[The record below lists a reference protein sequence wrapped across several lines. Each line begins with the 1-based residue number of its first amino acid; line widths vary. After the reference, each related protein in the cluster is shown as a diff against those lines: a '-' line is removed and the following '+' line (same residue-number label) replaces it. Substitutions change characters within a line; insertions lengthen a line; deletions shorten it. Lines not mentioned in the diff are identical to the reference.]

1 MKTFELSKEIIQE
14 ISNLISNKKNKEIKK
29 LVDGIHYADLAEIIN
44 ELESIERIYLIK
56 IIDSDK
62 TSDVLTEVDE
72 DVREEI
78 LKTLSEKEIAG
89 EIKELDSD
97 DAVDILSELSD
108 EKQEKVISLIKDES
122 ITENIRELL
131 NYDEDSA
138 GGLMAKELI
147 SVNENWSVLK
157 CLREIRKQAK
167 DIKRVHSIYVLNK
180 KKILIGRLSLK
191 DLITSPSKSK
201 IQEIYIP
208 KVDYVHV
215 NDSADEV
222 AKLMSKYDLEAI
234 PVVGDNNEL
243 LGRITI
249 DDIVDFIKDEAEEDY
264 LLAAGISNDVE
275 ADDSIFELTKARLPW
290 LILGLFG
297 GLGSVFILESF
308 ENIMASKELRAL
320 FFYTPLI
327 AAMAG
332 NVGVQSSAIVVQG
345 LANDVIKGSL
355 ISRLI
360 KEVSLTILNGLILSI
375 IIILFGLIIN
385 QSLEMSITISVSMI
399 FVIIV
404 AALIGTSVPII
415 LDKFGIDP
423 AIATGPFITTG
434 NDVIGILLFFYI
446 AKLILCLLYTSD
458 AADE

>member
-14 ISNLISNKKNKEIKK
+14 ISQLISNKKNKEIKK
-29 LVDGIHYADLAEIIN
+29 KVNEIHYADLAEIIN
-44 ELESIERIYLIK
+44 ELNFQESIYLIK
-56 IIDSDK
+56 LIDSDK
-62 TSDVLTEVDE
+62 TSDVLTELDE
-72 DVREEI
+72 DVREKI
-78 LKTLSEKEIAG
+78 LERLSEKEIAG

-97 DAVDILSELSD
+97 DAADILSELSD
-108 EKQEKVISLIKDES
+108 EKQEKVISLIKDEN
-122 ITENIRELL
+122 ITDNIRELL
-131 NYDEDSA
+131 NYEEDSA

-147 SVNENWSVLK
+147 SVNENWSVLT

-167 DIKRVHSIYVLNK
+167 DITRVHSIYVLNK
-180 KKILIGRLSLK
+180 KKVLIGRLSLK

-201 IQEIYIP
+201 IKEIYIP
-208 KVDYVHV
+208 KVDFVNV

-234 PVVGDNNEL
+234 PVVNDKTEL

-249 DDIVDFIKDEAEEDY
+249 DDIVDYIKDEAEEDY

-275 ADDSIFELTKARLPW
+275 ADDSILELTKARLPW

-308 ENIMASKELRAL
+308 ENIMATKELRAL

-345 LANDVIKGSL
+345 LANDQIKGSL

-360 KEVSLTILNGLILSI
+360 KEISLTLLNGIILSLI
-375 IIILFGLIIN
+375 IIVFGLLIN

-399 FVIIV
+399 LVIVV

-415 LDKFGIDP
+415 LEKFGIDP

-446 AKLILCLLYTSD
+446 AKIILGF
-458 AADE
+458 

>member
-14 ISNLISNKKNKEIKK
+14 ISQLISSKKNKEIKK
-29 LVDGIHYADLAEIIN
+29 IVDGIHYADLAEIIN
-44 ELESIERIYLIK
+44 ELDFDQRVYLIK
-56 IIDSDK
+56 LIDSDK

-72 DVREEI
+72 DVREKI
-78 LKTLSEKEIAG
+78 LEALSVKEIAG

-97 DAVDILSELSD
+97 DAVDILSDLPD
-108 EKQEKVISLIKDES
+108 EKQERVISFIKDES
-122 ITENIRELL
+122 KTENIRELL
-131 NYDEDSA
+131 NYEEDTA

-157 CLREIRKQAK
+157 CLREIRRQAK
-167 DIKRVHSIYVLNK
+167 DITRVHSIYVLNRK
-180 KKILIGRLSLK
+180 KVLIGRLSLK

-234 PVVGDNNEL
+234 PVVNNNIEL

-249 DDIVDFIKDEAEEDY
+249 DDIVDYIKDEAEEDY
-264 LLAAGISNDVE
+264 RLAAGISEDVE
-275 ADDSIFELTKARLPW
+275 ADDSIFDLTKARLLW

-308 ENIMASKELRAL
+308 ESIMGSKELRSL

-355 ISRLI
+355 ISRLV
-360 KEVSLTILNGLILSI
+360 KEIGLTIINGLILSLI
-375 IIILFGLIIN
+375 LILFGMIIN
-385 QSLEMSITISVSMI
+385 QSLEMSIAISSSMVL
-399 FVIIV
+399 VIIV

-434 NDVIGILLFFYI
+434 NDVVGILLFFYV
-446 AKLILCLLYTSD
+446 AKIILGF
-458 AADE
+458 

>member
-14 ISNLISNKKNKEIKK
+14 IGQLISSKKNKDIKK
-29 LVDGIHYADLAEIIN
+29 IVDEIHYADLAEIIN
-44 ELESIERIYLIK
+44 ELEFEQRIYLIK
-56 IIDSDK
+56 LIDSDK

-72 DVREEI
+72 DVRDKI
-78 LKTLSEKEIAG
+78 LETLSVKEIAG

-97 DAVDILSELSD
+97 DAVDILSDLPD
-108 EKQEKVISLIKDES
+108 EKQEKVISFIKDES
-122 ITENIRELL
+122 KTENIRELL
-131 NYDEDSA
+131 NYEEDTA

-147 SVNENWSVLK
+147 SVSENWSVLK

-167 DIKRVHSIYVLNK
+167 DITRVHSIYVLNSK
-180 KKILIGRLSLK
+180 KVLIGRLSLK

-208 KVDYVHV
+208 KVDYVYV

-234 PVVGDNNEL
+234 PVVNNKIEL

-264 LLAAGISNDVE
+264 RLAAGISNDVE

-308 ENIMASKELRAL
+308 ESIMATKELRAL

-355 ISRLI
+355 ISRLL
-360 KEVSLTILNGLILSI
+360 KEIGLTMINGLILSL
-375 IIILFGLIIN
+375 ILVVFGLIIN
-385 QSLEMSITISVSMI
+385 QPFDMSIAISSSMI
-399 FVIIV
+399 LVIIV

-415 LDKFGIDP
+415 LNKFGIDP

-446 AKLILCLLYTSD
+446 AKIILGF
-458 AADE
+458 

>member
-1 MKTFELSKEIIQE
+1 MKTFELSKELIDN
-14 ISNLISNKKNKEIKK
+14 ISYLILNRNNKEIKK
-29 LVDGIHYADLAEIIN
+29 IVKTLHYADLAELIN
-44 ELESIERIYLIK
+44 ELKFDESLYLLK
-56 IIDSDK
+56 LIDSDK
-62 TSDVLTEVDE
+62 TSDVLTELDE
-72 DVREEI
+72 DLRERV
-78 LKTLSEKEIAG
+78 LKEFSEKEIAG

-97 DAVDILSELSD
+97 DAVDILSELSE
-108 EKQEKVISLIKDES
+108 EKKEKVISLIKDEN

-131 NYDEDSA
+131 NYDEDTA

-167 DIKRVHSIYVLNK
+167 DITRVHSIYVLNK
-180 KKILIGRLSLK
+180 KEELIGRLSLK
-191 DLITSPSKSK
+191 DLIMSPSKKK
-201 IQEIYIP
+201 IKQIYIP
-208 KVDYVHV
+208 KVDYVNV
-215 NDSADEV
+215 NDSAEDV
-222 AKLMSKYDLEAI
+222 AKLMRKYDLEAI
-234 PVVGDNNEL
+234 PVINDDRQL

-264 LLAAGISNDVE
+264 LLAAGVSNDVE
-275 ADDSIFELTKARLPW
+275 ADDSIFELSKARLPW

-308 ENIMASKELRAL
+308 EEIMASESLRAL

-345 LANDVIKGSL
+345 LANDLIKGSVL
-355 ISRLI
+355 KRLV
-360 KEVSLTILNGLILSI
+360 KEVSLTVLNGIILS
-375 IIILFGLIIN
+375 LLIIGFGQIVN
-385 QSLEMSITISVSMI
+385 QPIEMSLTISVSMI

-404 AALIGTSVPII
+404 AALIGTAVPII
-415 LDKFGIDP
+415 LDKLDIDP

-434 NDVIGILLFFYI
+434 NDVIGILLFFYT
-446 AKLILCLLYTSD
+446 AKIILGF
-458 AADE
+458 

>member
-14 ISNLISNKKNKEIKK
+14 ISNLISIKKNKEIKK

-44 ELESIERIYLIK
+44 ELESTQRIYLIK

-385 QSLEMSITISVSMI
+385 QSLKMSITISVSMI

-446 AKLILCLLYTSD
+446 AKLILVF
-458 AADE
+458 

>member
-14 ISNLISNKKNKEIKK
+14 ISQLISNKKNKEIKK
-29 LVDGIHYADLAEIIN
+29 KVKEIHYADLAEIIN
-44 ELESIERIYLIK
+44 ELNFQESIYLIK
-56 IIDSDK
+56 LIDSDK
-62 TSDVLTEVDE
+62 TSDVLTELDE
-72 DVREEI
+72 DVREKI
-78 LKTLSEKEIAG
+78 LERLSEKEIAG

-97 DAVDILSELSD
+97 DAADILSELSD
-108 EKQEKVISLIKDES
+108 EKQEKVISLIKDEN
-122 ITENIRELL
+122 ITDNIRELL
-131 NYDEDSA
+131 NYEEDSA

-147 SVNENWSVLK
+147 SVNENWSVLT

-167 DIKRVHSIYVLNK
+167 DITRVHSIYVLNK
-180 KKILIGRLSLK
+180 KKVLIGRLSLK

-201 IQEIYIP
+201 IKEIYIP
-208 KVDYVHV
+208 KVDFVNV

-234 PVVGDNNEL
+234 PVVNDKTEL

-249 DDIVDFIKDEAEEDY
+249 DDIVDYIKDEAEEDY

-275 ADDSIFELTKARLPW
+275 ADDSILELTKARLPW

-297 GLGSVFILESF
+297 GLGSVFILENF
-308 ENIMASKELRAL
+308 ENIMATKELRAL

-345 LANDVIKGSL
+345 LANDQIKGSL

-360 KEVSLTILNGLILSI
+360 KEISLTLLNGIILSLI
-375 IIILFGLIIN
+375 IIVFGLLIN
-385 QSLEMSITISVSMI
+385 QSLDMSITISVSMI
-399 FVIIV
+399 LVIIV

-415 LDKFGIDP
+415 LEKFGIDP

-434 NDVIGILLFFYI
+434 NDVVGILLFFYI
-446 AKLILCLLYTSD
+446 AKIILGF
-458 AADE
+458 

>member
-44 ELESIERIYLIK
+44 ELESTQRIYLIK

-345 LANDVIKGSL
+345 LANDLIKGSL

-360 KEVSLTILNGLILSI
+360 KEVSLTIINGLILSI
-375 IIILFGLIIN
+375 IIIPFGLIMN

-446 AKLILCLLYTSD
+446 AKLILVF
-458 AADE
+458 

>member
-1 MKTFELSKEIIQE
+1 METFELSNELIEKVSQ
-14 ISNLISNKKNKEIKK
+14 LISKRKNSEIKK
-29 LVDGIHYADLAEIIN
+29 IVDGFHYADLAEIID
-44 ELESIERIYLIK
+44 ELDENQRIYLIK
-56 IIDSDK
+56 LIDSDK
-62 TSDVLTEVDE
+62 TSDVLTELDE
-72 DVREEI
+72 DVREKI
-78 LKTLSEKEIAG
+78 LKTLSPKEIAV
-89 EIKELDSD
+89 EIKEMDSD
-97 DAVDILSELSD
+97 DAADILDELTD
-108 EKQEKVISLIKDES
+108 DRKEKVISLIKDDN

-131 NYDEDSA
+131 SYDDDSA

-147 SVNENWSVLK
+147 SVYESWSVLT
-157 CLREIRKQAK
+157 CLREIRKQAEN
-167 DIKRVHSIYVLNK
+167 ITRVHSIYVLNRK
-180 KKILIGRLSLK
+180 NELIGRLSLK

-201 IQEIYIP
+201 IKEIYIP

-215 NDSADEV
+215 NDSGEEV
-222 AKLMSKYDLEAI
+222 AKIMSKYDLEAI
-234 PVVGDNNEL
+234 PVVDDQKQL
-243 LGRITI
+243 QGRITI

-297 GLGSVFILESF
+297 GLGSVFILESY
-308 ENIMASKELRAL
+308 ESIMSTPSLRAL

-345 LANDVIKGSL
+345 LANDVIKDSL
-355 ISRLI
+355 ISRLF
-360 KEVSLTILNGLILSI
+360 KEVSLTILNGIILGGL
-375 IIILFGLIIN
+375 IILFGLIIE
-385 QSLEMSITISVSMI
+385 QPIDMSITISVSMI

-415 LDKFGIDP
+415 LNRFGIDP

-434 NDVIGILLFFYI
+434 NDIIGILLFFYI
-446 AKLILCLLYTSD
+446 AKIILGF
-458 AADE
+458 

>member
-14 ISNLISNKKNKEIKK
+14 ISQLISNKKNKEIKK
-29 LVDGIHYADLAEIIN
+29 KVKEIHYADLAEIIN
-44 ELESIERIYLIK
+44 ELNFQESIYLIK
-56 IIDSDK
+56 LIDSDK
-62 TSDVLTEVDE
+62 TSDVLTELDE
-72 DVREEI
+72 DVREKI
-78 LKTLSEKEIAG
+78 LERLSVKEIAG

-97 DAVDILSELSD
+97 DAADILSELSD
-108 EKQEKVISLIKDES
+108 EKQEKVISLIKDEN
-122 ITENIRELL
+122 ITDNIRELL
-131 NYDEDSA
+131 NYEEDSA

-147 SVNENWSVLK
+147 SVNENWSVLT

-167 DIKRVHSIYVLNK
+167 DITRVHSIYVLNK
-180 KKILIGRLSLK
+180 KKVLIGRLSLK

-201 IQEIYIP
+201 IKEIYIP
-208 KVDYVHV
+208 KVDFVNV

-234 PVVGDNNEL
+234 PVVNNKTEL

-249 DDIVDFIKDEAEEDY
+249 DDIVDYIKDEAEEDY
-264 LLAAGISNDVE
+264 FLAAGISNDVE
-275 ADDSIFELTKARLPW
+275 ADDSILELTKARLPW

-308 ENIMASKELRAL
+308 ESIMATKELRAL

-345 LANDVIKGSL
+345 LANDQIKGSL
-355 ISRLI
+355 VSRLI
-360 KEVSLTILNGLILSI
+360 KEISLTLLNGIILSL
-375 IIILFGLIIN
+375 IIILFGLLIN

-399 FVIIV
+399 LVIIV

-415 LDKFGIDP
+415 LEKFGIDP

-446 AKLILCLLYTSD
+446 AKIILGF
-458 AADE
+458 

>member
-44 ELESIERIYLIK
+44 ELESTQRVYLIK

-131 NYDEDSA
+131 NYDENSA

-167 DIKRVHSIYVLNK
+167 DITRVHSIYVLNK
-180 KKILIGRLSLK
+180 KEELIGRLSLK
-191 DLITSPSKSK
+191 DLIMSPSKKK
-201 IQEIYIP
+201 IKQIYIP
-208 KVDYVHV
+208 KVDYVNV
-215 NDSADEV
+215 NDGGEDV
-222 AKLMSKYDLEAI
+222 VKLMTKYDLEAI
-234 PVVGDNNEL
+234 PVVNDERKL

-264 LLAAGISNDVE
+264 LLAAGVSNDVE
-275 ADDSIFELTKARLPW
+275 ADDSIFELSKARLPW

-308 ENIMASKELRAL
+308 EEIMASESLRAL

-345 LANDVIKGSL
+345 LANDLIKGSVFR
-355 ISRLI
+355 RLF
-360 KEVSLTILNGLILSI
+360 KEVSLTILNGIILS
-375 IIILFGLIIN
+375 LLIIGFGQIVN
-385 QSLEMSITISVSMI
+385 QPIEMSLTISASMI
-399 FVIIV
+399 CVIVV
-404 AALIGTSVPII
+404 AALIGTAVPII
-415 LDKFGIDP
+415 LNKLDIDP

-434 NDVIGILLFFYI
+434 NDVIGILLFFYL
-446 AKLILCLLYTSD
+446 AKIILGF
-458 AADE
+458 

>member
-1 MKTFELSKEIIQE
+1 MKTFELSKELIDN
-14 ISNLISNKKNKEIKK
+14 ISDLILNKNNKEIKK
-29 LVDGIHYADLAEIIN
+29 IVKTLHYADLAELIN
-44 ELESIERIYLIK
+44 ELKFDESLYLLK
-56 IIDSDK
+56 LIDSDK
-62 TSDVLTEVDE
+62 TSDVLTELDE
-72 DVREEI
+72 DLRERV
-78 LKTLSEKEIAG
+78 LKEFSEKEIAG

-97 DAVDILSELSD
+97 DAVDILSELSE
-108 EKQEKVISLIKDES
+108 EKKEKVISLIKDEN

-131 NYDEDSA
+131 NYDEDTA

-167 DIKRVHSIYVLNK
+167 DITRVHSIYVLNK
-180 KKILIGRLSLK
+180 KEELIGRLSLK
-191 DLITSPSKSK
+191 DLIMSPSKKK
-201 IQEIYIP
+201 IKQIYIP
-208 KVDYVHV
+208 KVDYVNV
-215 NDSADEV
+215 NDSAEDV
-222 AKLMSKYDLEAI
+222 AKLMRKYDLEAI
-234 PVVGDNNEL
+234 PVINDDRQL

-264 LLAAGISNDVE
+264 LLAAGVSNDVE
-275 ADDSIFELTKARLPW
+275 ADDSIFELSKARLPW

-308 ENIMASKELRAL
+308 EEIMTSESLRAL

-345 LANDVIKGSL
+345 LANDLIKGSVL
-355 ISRLI
+355 KRLI
-360 KEVSLTILNGLILSI
+360 KEVSLTVLNGIILS
-375 IIILFGLIIN
+375 LLIIGFGQIVN
-385 QSLEMSITISVSMI
+385 QPIEMSLTISVSMI

-404 AALIGTSVPII
+404 AALIGTAVPII
-415 LDKFGIDP
+415 LDKLDIDP

-434 NDVIGILLFFYI
+434 NDVIGILLFFYT
-446 AKLILCLLYTSD
+446 AKIILGF
-458 AADE
+458 

>member
-14 ISNLISNKKNKEIKK
+14 ISQLISNKKNKEIKK
-29 LVDGIHYADLAEIIN
+29 KVKEIHYADLAEIIN
-44 ELESIERIYLIK
+44 ELNFPESIYLIK
-56 IIDSDK
+56 LIDSDK
-62 TSDVLTEVDE
+62 TSDVLTELDE
-72 DVREEI
+72 DVREKI
-78 LKTLSEKEIAG
+78 LERLSEKEIAG

-97 DAVDILSELSD
+97 DAADILSELSN
-108 EKQEKVISLIKDES
+108 EKQEKVISLIKDEN
-122 ITENIRELL
+122 ITDNIRELL
-131 NYDEDSA
+131 NYEEDSA

-147 SVNENWSVLK
+147 SVNENWSVLT

-167 DIKRVHSIYVLNK
+167 DITRVHSIYVLNK
-180 KKILIGRLSLK
+180 KKVLIGRLSLK

-201 IQEIYIP
+201 IKEIYIP
-208 KVDYVHV
+208 KVDFVNV

-234 PVVGDNNEL
+234 PVVNDNNEL

-249 DDIVDFIKDEAEEDY
+249 DDIVDYIKDEAEEDY

-275 ADDSIFELTKARLPW
+275 ADDSILELTKARLPW

-308 ENIMASKELRAL
+308 EGIMATKELRAL

-345 LANDVIKGSL
+345 LANDQIKGSL
-355 ISRLI
+355 ISRLM
-360 KEVSLTILNGLILSI
+360 KEISLTLLNGLILSLI
-375 IIILFGLIIN
+375 IIVFGLLIN
-385 QSLEMSITISVSMI
+385 QSLDMSITISVSMI
-399 FVIIV
+399 LVIIV

-415 LDKFGIDP
+415 LEKFGIDP

-446 AKLILCLLYTSD
+446 AKIILGF
-458 AADE
+458 

>member
-14 ISNLISNKKNKEIKK
+14 IGQLISSKKNKDIKK
-29 LVDGIHYADLAEIIN
+29 IVDEIHYADLAEIIN
-44 ELESIERIYLIK
+44 ELEFEQRIYLIK
-56 IIDSDK
+56 LIDSDK
-62 TSDVLTEVDE
+62 TSDVLTEVDK
-72 DVREEI
+72 DVRDKI
-78 LKTLSEKEIAG
+78 LETLSVKEIAG

-97 DAVDILSELSD
+97 DAVDILSDLPD
-108 EKQEKVISLIKDES
+108 EKQEKVISFIKDES
-122 ITENIRELL
+122 KTENIRELL
-131 NYDEDSA
+131 NYEEDTA

-147 SVNENWSVLK
+147 SVSENWSVLK

-167 DIKRVHSIYVLNK
+167 DITRVHSIYVLNRK
-180 KKILIGRLSLK
+180 KVLIGRLSLK

-208 KVDYVHV
+208 KVDYVYV

-234 PVVGDNNEL
+234 PVVNNKIEL

-264 LLAAGISNDVE
+264 RLAAGIYNDIE

-308 ENIMASKELRAL
+308 ESIMATKELRAL

-355 ISRLI
+355 ISRLL
-360 KEVSLTILNGLILSI
+360 KEIGLTMINGLILSL
-375 IIILFGLIIN
+375 ILVVFGLIIN
-385 QSLEMSITISVSMI
+385 QPFDMSIAISSSMI
-399 FVIIV
+399 LVIIV

-446 AKLILCLLYTSD
+446 AKIILGF
-458 AADE
+458 

>member
-14 ISNLISNKKNKEIKK
+14 ISQLISDKKNKEIKK
-29 LVDGIHYADLAEIIN
+29 RVREIHYADLAEIIN
-44 ELESIERIYLIK
+44 ELNFQQSIYLIK
-56 IIDSDK
+56 LIDSDK
-62 TSDVLTEVDE
+62 TSDVLTELDE
-72 DVREEI
+72 DVREKI
-78 LKTLSEKEIAG
+78 LETLSEKEIAG

-97 DAVDILSELSD
+97 DAADILSELSD

-131 NYDEDSA
+131 NYEEDSA

-147 SVNENWSVLK
+147 SVSENWSVLT

-167 DIKRVHSIYVLNK
+167 DITRVHSIYVLNK
-180 KKILIGRLSLK
+180 EKVLIGRLSLK

-201 IQEIYIP
+201 IKEIYIP
-208 KVDYVHV
+208 KVDYVNV

-234 PVVGDNNEL
+234 PVVNDKIEL

-249 DDIVDFIKDEAEEDY
+249 DDIVDYIKDEAEEDY

-275 ADDSIFELTKARLPW
+275 ADDSILELTKARLPW

-297 GLGSVFILESF
+297 GLGSVFILENF
-308 ENIMASKELRAL
+308 ESIMATKELRAL

-345 LANDVIKGSL
+345 LANDQIKGSL
-355 ISRLI
+355 LSRLI
-360 KEVSLTILNGLILSI
+360 KEISLTLLNGIILSLI
-375 IIILFGLIIN
+375 IIVFGILIN
-385 QSLEMSITISVSMI
+385 QSIDMSITISISMI
-399 FVIIV
+399 LVIIV

-415 LDKFGIDP
+415 LEKFGIDP

-446 AKLILCLLYTSD
+446 AKIILGF
-458 AADE
+458 

>member
-1 MKTFELSKEIIQE
+1 MKTFELSKELIDN
-14 ISNLISNKKNKEIKK
+14 ISDLILNKNNKEIKK
-29 LVDGIHYADLAEIIN
+29 IVKTLHYADLAELIN
-44 ELESIERIYLIK
+44 ELKFDESLYLLK
-56 IIDSDK
+56 LIDSDK
-62 TSDVLTEVDE
+62 TSDVLTELD
-72 DVREEI
+72 DYLRERV
-78 LKTLSEKEIAG
+78 LKEFSEKEIAG

-97 DAVDILSELSD
+97 DAVDILSELSE
-108 EKQEKVISLIKDES
+108 EKKEKVISLIKDEN

-131 NYDEDSA
+131 NYDEDTA

-167 DIKRVHSIYVLNK
+167 DITRVHSIYVLNK
-180 KKILIGRLSLK
+180 KEELIGRLSLK
-191 DLITSPSKSK
+191 DLIMSPSKKK
-201 IQEIYIP
+201 IKQIYIP
-208 KVDYVHV
+208 KVDYVNV
-215 NDSADEV
+215 NDSAEDV
-222 AKLMSKYDLEAI
+222 AKLMRKFDLEAI
-234 PVVGDNNEL
+234 PVINDDRQL

-264 LLAAGISNDVE
+264 LLAALVSNDVE
-275 ADDSIFELTKARLPW
+275 ADDSIFELSKARLPW

-308 ENIMASKELRAL
+308 EEIMASESLRAL

-345 LANDVIKGSL
+345 LANDVIKGSVL
-355 ISRLI
+355 KRLI
-360 KEVSLTILNGLILSI
+360 KEVSLTVLNGIILS
-375 IIILFGLIIN
+375 LLIIGFGQIVN
-385 QSLEMSITISVSMI
+385 QPIEMSLTISVSMI

-404 AALIGTSVPII
+404 AALIGTAVPII
-415 LDKFGIDP
+415 LDKLDIDP

-434 NDVIGILLFFYI
+434 NDVIGILLFFYT
-446 AKLILCLLYTSD
+446 AKIILGF
-458 AADE
+458 

>member
-14 ISNLISNKKNKEIKK
+14 ISQLISNKKNKEIKK
-29 LVDGIHYADLAEIIN
+29 KVKEIHYADLAEIIN
-44 ELESIERIYLIK
+44 ELNFYNSIYLIK
-56 IIDSDK
+56 LIDSDK
-62 TSDVLTEVDE
+62 TSDVLTELDE
-72 DVREEI
+72 DVREKI
-78 LKTLSEKEIAG
+78 LERLSEKEIAG

-97 DAVDILSELSD
+97 DAADILSELSD
-108 EKQEKVISLIKDES
+108 EKQEKVISLIKDEN
-122 ITENIRELL
+122 ITDNIRELL
-131 NYDEDSA
+131 NYEEDSA

-147 SVNENWSVLK
+147 SVNENWSVLT

-167 DIKRVHSIYVLNK
+167 DITRVHSIYVLNK
-180 KKILIGRLSLK
+180 KKMLIGRLSLK

-201 IQEIYIP
+201 IKEIYIP
-208 KVDYVHV
+208 KVDFVNV

-234 PVVGDNNEL
+234 PVVNDKTEL

-249 DDIVDFIKDEAEEDY
+249 DDIVDYIKDEAEEDY

-275 ADDSIFELTKARLPW
+275 ADDSILELTKARLPW

-297 GLGSVFILESF
+297 GLGSVFILENF
-308 ENIMASKELRAL
+308 ESIMATKELRAL

-345 LANDVIKGSL
+345 LANDQIKGSL

-360 KEVSLTILNGLILSI
+360 KEISLTLLNGIILSLI
-375 IIILFGLIIN
+375 IIVFGLLIN
-385 QSLEMSITISVSMI
+385 QSFDMSITISVSMI
-399 FVIIV
+399 LVIIV

-415 LDKFGIDP
+415 LEKFGIDP

-446 AKLILCLLYTSD
+446 AKIILGF
-458 AADE
+458 

>member
-44 ELESIERIYLIK
+44 ELESIQRIYLIK

-264 LLAAGISNDVE
+264 LLAGGIMTGDIE

-375 IIILFGLIIN
+375 IIIVFGLIIN

-446 AKLILCLLYTSD
+446 AKLILVF
-458 AADE
+458 

>member
-1 MKTFELSKEIIQE
+1 MKTFELSKELIDN
-14 ISNLISNKKNKEIKK
+14 ISDLILNKNNKEIKK
-29 LVDGIHYADLAEIIN
+29 IVKTLHYADLAELIN
-44 ELESIERIYLIK
+44 ELKFDESLYLLK
-56 IIDSDK
+56 LIDSDK
-62 TSDVLTEVDE
+62 TSDVLTELD
-72 DVREEI
+72 DDLRERV
-78 LKTLSEKEIAG
+78 LKEFSEKEIAG

-97 DAVDILSELSD
+97 DAVDILSELSE
-108 EKQEKVISLIKDES
+108 EKKEKVISLIKDEN

-131 NYDEDSA
+131 NYDEDTA

-167 DIKRVHSIYVLNK
+167 DITRVHSIYVLNK
-180 KKILIGRLSLK
+180 KEELIGRLSLK
-191 DLITSPSKSK
+191 DLIMSPSKKK
-201 IQEIYIP
+201 IKQIYIP
-208 KVDYVHV
+208 KVDYVNV
-215 NDSADEV
+215 NDSAEDV
-222 AKLMSKYDLEAI
+222 AKLMRKYDLEAI
-234 PVVGDNNEL
+234 PVINDDRQL

-264 LLAAGISNDVE
+264 LLAAGVSNDVE
-275 ADDSIFELTKARLPW
+275 ADDSIFELSKARLPW

-308 ENIMASKELRAL
+308 EEIMASESLRAL

-345 LANDVIKGSL
+345 LANDLIKGSVL
-355 ISRLI
+355 KRLI
-360 KEVSLTILNGLILSI
+360 KEVSLTVLNGIILS
-375 IIILFGLIIN
+375 LLIIGFGQIVN
-385 QSLEMSITISVSMI
+385 QPIEMSLTISVSMI

-404 AALIGTSVPII
+404 AALIGTAVPII
-415 LDKFGIDP
+415 LDKFDIDP

-434 NDVIGILLFFYI
+434 NDVIGILLFFYT
-446 AKLILCLLYTSD
+446 AKIILGF
-458 AADE
+458 

>member
-14 ISNLISNKKNKEIKK
+14 ISQLISNKKNKEIKK
-29 LVDGIHYADLAEIIN
+29 KVKEIHYADLAEIIN
-44 ELESIERIYLIK
+44 ELNFQESIYLIK
-56 IIDSDK
+56 LIDSDK
-62 TSDVLTEVDE
+62 TSDVLTELDE
-72 DVREEI
+72 DVREKI
-78 LKTLSEKEIAG
+78 LERLSEKEIAG

-97 DAVDILSELSD
+97 DAADILSELSD
-108 EKQEKVISLIKDES
+108 EKQEKVISLIKDEN
-122 ITENIRELL
+122 ITDNIRELL
-131 NYDEDSA
+131 NYEEDSA

-147 SVNENWSVLK
+147 SVNENWSVLT

-167 DIKRVHSIYVLNK
+167 DITRVHSIYVLNK
-180 KKILIGRLSLK
+180 KKVLIGRLSLK

-201 IQEIYIP
+201 IKEIYIP
-208 KVDYVHV
+208 KVDFVNV

-234 PVVGDNNEL
+234 PVVNDKTEL

-249 DDIVDFIKDEAEEDY
+249 DDIVDYIKDEAEEDY

-275 ADDSIFELTKARLPW
+275 ADDSILELTKARLPW

-297 GLGSVFILESF
+297 GLGSVFILENF
-308 ENIMASKELRAL
+308 EGIMATKELRAL

-345 LANDVIKGSL
+345 LANDQIKGSL

-360 KEVSLTILNGLILSI
+360 KEISLTLLNGINLSLI
-375 IIILFGLIIN
+375 IIVFGLLIN
-385 QSLEMSITISVSMI
+385 QSLDMSITISVSMI
-399 FVIIV
+399 LVIIV

-415 LDKFGIDP
+415 LEKFGIDP

-446 AKLILCLLYTSD
+446 AKIILGF
-458 AADE
+458 

>member
-14 ISNLISNKKNKEIKK
+14 ISQLISSKKNKEIKK
-29 LVDGIHYADLAEIIN
+29 IVDGIHYADLAEIIN
-44 ELESIERIYLIK
+44 ELDFDQRIYLIK
-56 IIDSDK
+56 LIDSDK

-72 DVREEI
+72 DVREKI
-78 LKTLSEKEIAG
+78 LEALSVKEIAG

-97 DAVDILSELSD
+97 DAVDILSDLPD
-108 EKQEKVISLIKDES
+108 EKQEKVISFIKDES
-122 ITENIRELL
+122 KTENIRELL
-131 NYDEDSA
+131 NYEEDTA

-157 CLREIRKQAK
+157 CLREIRRQAK
-167 DIKRVHSIYVLNK
+167 DITRVHSIYVLNRK
-180 KKILIGRLSLK
+180 KVLIGRLSLK

-234 PVVGDNNEL
+234 PVVNNNIEL

-249 DDIVDFIKDEAEEDY
+249 DDIVDYIKDEAEEDY
-264 LLAAGISNDVE
+264 RLAAGISEDVE
-275 ADDSIFELTKARLPW
+275 ADDSIFDLTKARLLW

-308 ENIMASKELRAL
+308 ESIMGSKELRSL

-355 ISRLI
+355 ISRLV
-360 KEVSLTILNGLILSI
+360 KEIGLTIINGLILSLI
-375 IIILFGLIIN
+375 LILFGMVIN
-385 QSLEMSITISVSMI
+385 QSLEMSIAISSSM
-399 FVIIV
+399 VLVMIV

-434 NDVIGILLFFYI
+434 NDVVGILLFFYV
-446 AKLILCLLYTSD
+446 AKIILGF
-458 AADE
+458 

>member
-14 ISNLISNKKNKEIKK
+14 ISQLISDKKNKEIKK
-29 LVDGIHYADLAEIIN
+29 KVKEIHYADLAEIIN
-44 ELESIERIYLIK
+44 ELNFQESIYLIK
-56 IIDSDK
+56 LIDSDK
-62 TSDVLTEVDE
+62 TSDVLTELDE
-72 DVREEI
+72 DVREKI
-78 LKTLSEKEIAG
+78 LETLSEKEIAG
-89 EIKELDSD
+89 EIKKLDSD
-97 DAVDILSELSD
+97 DAADILSELSD
-108 EKQEKVISLIKDES
+108 EKQEKVISLIKDEN
-122 ITENIRELL
+122 ITDNIRELL
-131 NYDEDSA
+131 NYEEDSA

-147 SVNENWSVLK
+147 SVNENWSVLT

-167 DIKRVHSIYVLNK
+167 DITRVHSIYVLNK
-180 KKILIGRLSLK
+180 KKVLIGRLSLK

-201 IQEIYIP
+201 IKEIYIP
-208 KVDYVHV
+208 KVDFVNV

-234 PVVGDNNEL
+234 PVVNDKTEL

-249 DDIVDFIKDEAEEDY
+249 DDIVDYIKDEAEEDY

-275 ADDSIFELTKARLPW
+275 ADDSILELTKARLPW

-297 GLGSVFILESF
+297 GLGSVFILENF
-308 ENIMASKELRAL
+308 ESIMATKELRAL

-345 LANDVIKGSL
+345 LANDQIKGSL

-360 KEVSLTILNGLILSI
+360 KEISLTLLNGIILSLI
-375 IIILFGLIIN
+375 IIVFGLLIN
-385 QSLEMSITISVSMI
+385 QSLDMSITISVSMI
-399 FVIIV
+399 LVIIV

-415 LDKFGIDP
+415 LEKFGIDP

-434 NDVIGILLFFYI
+434 NDVVGILLFFYI
-446 AKLILCLLYTSD
+446 RRWALQ
-458 AADE
+458 

>member
-1 MKTFELSKEIIQE
+1 MKTFELSKEIIHE
-14 ISNLISNKKNKEIKK
+14 ISQLISSKNNKDIKK
-29 LVDGIHYADLAEIIN
+29 IVDEIHHADLAEIIN
-44 ELESIERIYLIK
+44 ELEFEQRIYLIK
-56 IIDSDK
+56 LIDSDK
-62 TSDVLTEVDE
+62 TSDVLTELDE
-72 DVREEI
+72 DVRDKI
-78 LKTLSEKEIAG
+78 LETLSVKEIAG

-97 DAVDILSELSD
+97 DAVDILSDLTD
-108 EKQEKVISLIKDES
+108 EKQEKVISFIKDES
-122 ITENIRELL
+122 KTENIRELL
-131 NYDEDSA
+131 NYEEDTA

-147 SVNENWSVLK
+147 SVSENWSVLK

-167 DIKRVHSIYVLNK
+167 DITRVHSIYVLNRK
-180 KKILIGRLSLK
+180 KVLIGRLSLK

-208 KVDYVHV
+208 KVDYVYV

-234 PVVGDNNEL
+234 PVVNNKIEL

-264 LLAAGISNDVE
+264 RLAAGIYNEVE

-308 ENIMASKELRAL
+308 ESIMATKELRAL

-355 ISRLI
+355 ISRLL
-360 KEVSLTILNGLILSI
+360 KEIGLTMINGLILSL
-375 IIILFGLIIN
+375 ILVVFGLIIK
-385 QSLEMSITISVSMI
+385 QPFDMSIAISSSMI
-399 FVIIV
+399 LVIIV

-415 LDKFGIDP
+415 LNKFGIDP

-446 AKLILCLLYTSD
+446 AKIILGF
-458 AADE
+458 